1 MRFACVVLN
10 RNGRQQMTR
19 IEQAAASRNRAEYR
33 TVGGA
38 ILLQEYRPR

>member
-19 IEQAAASRNRAEYR
+19 IEQAEASRNRAEYR
-33 TVGGA
+33 TVVGA
-38 ILLQEYRPR
+38 MLPQEYKPR